1 LYFLYISLEFGE
13 FRFLFP
19 ESLQVLS
26 DESSAVLK
34 CAGRYTVTVE
44 ELILPL
50 TGQEI
55 PVSFTGLALD
65 TQDEFHNGVVN
76 PGHRMPDYVT
86 P

>member
-1 LYFLYISLEFGE
+1 MHISLEYGE

-19 ESLQVLS
+19 ESLQVIS
-26 DESSAVLK
+26 DESSAVFK
-34 CAGRYTVTVE
+34 HAGWYSITVE
-44 ELILPL
+44 ELVLSL
-50 TGQEI
+50 TGREI